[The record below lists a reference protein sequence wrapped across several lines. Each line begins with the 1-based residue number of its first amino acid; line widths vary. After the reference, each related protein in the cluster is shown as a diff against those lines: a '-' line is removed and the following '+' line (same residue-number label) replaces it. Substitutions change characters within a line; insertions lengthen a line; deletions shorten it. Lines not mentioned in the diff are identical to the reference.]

1 MNNLE
6 QIVCQYYKDKD
17 GNPMSYHIRRKHQIS
32 PKNFQIQ
39 LDGIP
44 DEYKGIEVIEP
55 NGFSRVYN
63 SDEIKE
69 NTYWVR
75 DDGNVFFHNS
85 MACKEVMLDYYSIGL
100 PVVGVGRIYT
110 LLDEEGNV
118 IETLEDILKKGQTV
132 IEALKTMND
141 VIVAIDELKTSTYEG
156 IKVINTLDEKIDEG
170 YKLLVKLN
178 SSEYVKRKEFDDAFK
193 DMKNDFEKNKE
204 DVNNEF
210 KKNKDE
216 NILINEKIHDVTE
229 TIIYNLKNKEGS
241 YGDCIV
247 IKADDGTFSMID
259 CFMEENYQVQIQQ
272 LDKIGLTKLKYL
284 FITHDHSDHVG
295 NAPAIIEKY
304 RPDFIVFKDGID
316 YSRLPSQE
324 TEWDT
329 KGYHDRMLA
338 AADKFGVQKIVAN
351 DQQFKIGKNDYI
363 EAFASKFYDYSNE
376 NNMSV
381 NYLLVSHGT
390 KSLFPGDSTVAT
402 EKYLKDRIGKID
414 LYKLSHHGADG
425 GNSDKRFEEL
435 KPRYCLIDRLDVYKK
450 DIIKSFAL
458 KSIKF
463 GGKVYS
469 NDNNDMTVFKITR
482 GVVYPCCHEYKLPLQ
497 FLDYWD
503 GTYKMTDSS
512 GQIATQ
518 GIYPYKT
525 DYYFVKDNGFIA
537 MNEWIKF
544 GGVDYH
550 ASSSGA
556 LDRNC
561 FIEGSYNN
569 KKVWYF
575 LNEKCEMIIEPKLI
589 YYNNNTFLIKSNTLM
604 AEEEFYEYQAKWYYA
619 GKGGALKK
627 NEWLCKDSNY
637 YYLKHDGVMAFDE
650 TLFIEGKWYDF
661 NGSGICTNPSS
672 GRDTK

>member
-1 MNNLE
+1 MQDIQHIEPKKVYINRDELIEIEAIEHDIKTRFIDFKFISINKVLDISHSLVEIYALNQKGNEIFNNLNIIDGPKGLARLE
-6 QIVCQYYKDKD
+6 LTDALLVPGTTEYMLKIRAENGGILSSNKFNLIVHPDLMV
-17 GNPMSYHIRRKHQIS
+17 GNAIEGSNEYTA
-32 PKNFQIQ
+32 
-39 LDGIP
+39 LD
-44 DEYKGIEVIEP
+44 
-55 NGFSRVYN
+55 
-63 SDEIKE
+63 
-69 NTYWVR
+69 
-75 DDGNVFFHNS
+75 
-85 MACKEVMLDYYSIGL
+85 
-100 PVVGVGRIYT
+100 
-110 LLDEEGNV
+110 
-118 IETLEDILKKGQTV
+118 
-132 IEALKTMND
+132 EALKTIGNINATE
-141 VIVAIDELKTSTYEG
+141 VRSKENASNIVKITEKLDYTSERMQD
-156 IKVINTLDEKIDEG
+156 N
-170 YKLLVKLN
+170 
-178 SSEYVKRKEFDDAFK
+178 
-193 DMKNDFEKNKE
+193 
-204 DVNNEF
+204 
-210 KKNKDE
+210 
-216 NILINEKIHDVTE
+216 TE

-363 EAFASKFYDYSNE
+363 EAFASKFYDYTNE
-376 NNMSV
+376 NSMSV

-402 EKYLKDRIGKID
+402 ETHLQNRIGKID

-425 GNSDKRFEEL
+425 GNSDRRFEEL
-435 KPRYCLIDRLDVYKK
+435 QARYCLIDRLDVYKK
-450 DIIKSFAL
+450 DIIKNFAL
-458 KSIKF
+458 KCLKY

-482 GVVYPCCHEYKLPLQ
+482 GAIYPCCHEYKLPLQ
-497 FLDYWD
+497 FLDYYS
-503 GTYKMTDSS
+503 GKYKMTNEA
-512 GQIATQ
+512 GGIATK
-518 GIYPYKT
+518 GIYPYKS
-525 DYYFVKDNGFIA
+525 DFYFVKDDGFIA
-537 MNEWIKF
+537 KNEWVKF
-544 GGVDYH
+544 DGVDYH

-556 LDRNC
+556 LDKNC
-561 FIEGSYNN
+561 FIEGT
-569 KKVWYF
+569 F
-575 LNEKCEMIIEPKLI
+575 NEKSCYYWIDENCKMVIEPKLI
-589 YYNNNTFLIKSNTLM
+589 YYNNNTYLIKSNTLM
-604 AEEEFYEYQAKWYYA
+604 AEEEFYEYQANYYYA

-627 NEWLCKDSNY
+627 NEWLYKDSNY
-637 YYLKHDGVMAFDE
+637 YWLKFNGIMASEE

-661 NGSGICTNPSS
+661 NGSGVCTNPE
-672 GRDTK
+672 GRDTKNKE

>member
-1 MNNLE
+1 MQYIQTKTVYINRDELIDIKAIEHDVKTRFIDFKFIAANKILDISNCIVRVYAITSKGNEIFNNLT
-6 QIVCQYYKDKD
+6 IVDGLKGIARLELTDALLVPGTTEYMLKITTDNGGILSSNRFNLIVDKD
-17 GNPMSYHIRRKHQIS
+17 LMTGNAIEGT
-32 PKNFQIQ
+32 N
-39 LDGIP
+39 
-44 DEYKGIEVIEP
+44 EYK
-55 NGFSRVYN
+55 
-63 SDEIKE
+63 
-69 NTYWVR
+69 
-75 DDGNVFFHNS
+75 
-85 MACKEVMLDYYSIGL
+85 ALD
-100 PVVGVGRIYT
+100 
-110 LLDEEGNV
+110 
-118 IETLEDILKKGQTV
+118 
-132 IEALKTMND
+132 EALKT
-141 VIVAIDELKTSTYEG
+141 VGE
-156 IKVINTLDEKIDEG
+156 
-170 YKLLVKLN
+170 LN
-178 SSEYVKRKEFDDAFK
+178 SMKVNIGKNATNIVKITEKLDYTSERMQD
-193 DMKNDFEKNKE
+193 N
-204 DVNNEF
+204 
-210 KKNKDE
+210 
-216 NILINEKIHDVTE
+216 TE

-295 NAPAIIEKY
+295 NAPKIIEKY
-304 RPDFIVFKDGID
+304 RPDFIVYKDGID
-316 YSRLPSQE
+316 YSRLPSVEQ
-324 TEWDT
+324 EWDT

-402 EKYLKDRIGKID
+402 ETYLQNRIGKID

-435 KPRYCLIDRLDVYKK
+435 QARYCLIDRLDVYKK
-450 DIIKSFAL
+450 DIIKNFAL
-458 KSIKF
+458 KCLKY

-469 NDNNDMTVFKITR
+469 NDNNDMTVFKITK
-482 GVVYPCCHEYKLPLQ
+482 GAIYPCCLEYKLPLQ
-497 FLDYWD
+497 FLDYWN
-503 GTYKMTDSS
+503 GTYKMTDSA
-512 GQIATQ
+512 GQIAVQ

-544 GGVDYH
+544 GEVDYH
-550 ASSSGA
+550 AGKTGA

-561 FIEGSYNN
+561 FIEGTYND
-569 KKVWYF
+569 KKVYYWM
-575 LNEKCEMIIEPKLI
+575 NEKGEMSTGEKKLI
-589 YYNNNTFLIKSNTLM
+589 YYNNNTYIIKDNGIMSS
-604 AEEEFYEYQAKWYYA
+604 AEFIEYQQSWYYA
-619 GKGGALKK
+619 LETGALVK
-627 NEWLCKDSNY
+627 NDWVLKDSNY
-637 YYLKHDGVMAFDE
+637 YWMKHNGVMASEE

-661 NGSGICTNPSS
+661 NGSGVCTNPSA
-672 GRDTK
+672 GRDTKAK

>member
-1 MNNLE
+1 MQDIQHIEPKKVYINRDELIEVEAIEHDIKTRFIDFKFISINKVLDISHSLVEIYALNQKGNEIFNNLNIIDGPKGLARLE
-6 QIVCQYYKDKD
+6 LTDALLVPGTTEYMLKIRTENGGILSSNKFNLIVHPDLMT
-17 GNPMSYHIRRKHQIS
+17 GNAIEGT
-32 PKNFQIQ
+32 N
-39 LDGIP
+39 
-44 DEYKGIEVIEP
+44 EYK
-55 NGFSRVYN
+55 
-63 SDEIKE
+63 
-69 NTYWVR
+69 
-75 DDGNVFFHNS
+75 
-85 MACKEVMLDYYSIGL
+85 ALD
-100 PVVGVGRIYT
+100 
-110 LLDEEGNV
+110 
-118 IETLEDILKKGQTV
+118 
-132 IEALKTMND
+132 EALKT
-141 VIVAIDELKTSTYEG
+141 VGE
-156 IKVINTLDEKIDEG
+156 
-170 YKLLVKLN
+170 LN
-178 SSEYVKRKEFDDAFK
+178 S
-193 DMKNDFEKNKE
+193 MKVNIEKNAT
-204 DVNNEF
+204 
-210 KKNKDE
+210 
-216 NILINEKIHDVTE
+216 NIDKITEKLDYTSERMQDNTE

-402 EKYLKDRIGKID
+402 ETHLQNRIGKID

-435 KPRYCLIDRLDVYKK
+435 QARYCLIDRLDVYKK
-450 DIIKSFAL
+450 DIIKNFAL
-458 KSIKF
+458 KCLKY

-469 NDNNDMTVFKITR
+469 NDNNDMTVFNITR
-482 GVVYPCCHEYKLPLQ
+482 GAIYPCCHEYKLPLQ
-497 FLDYWD
+497 FLDYYS
-503 GTYKMTDSS
+503 GRYKMTNEA
-512 GQIATQ
+512 GCIATK
-518 GIYPYKT
+518 GIYPYKS
-525 DYYFVKDNGFIA
+525 DFYFVKDDGFIA
-537 MNEWIKF
+537 TNEWIKF
-544 GGVDYH
+544 DGIDYH

-561 FIEGSYNN
+561 FIEGT
-569 KKVWYF
+569 F
-575 LNEKCEMIIEPKLI
+575 NEKPCYYWIDENCKMVIEPKLI
-589 YYNNNTFLIKSNTLM
+589 YYNNNTYLIKSNTLM
-604 AEEEFYEYQAKWYYA
+604 AEEEFYEYQANYYYA
-619 GKGGALKK
+619 VKGGALKK
-627 NEWLCKDSNY
+627 NEWLYKDSNY
-637 YYLKHDGVMAFDE
+637 YWLKFNGVMASEE

-661 NGSGICTNPSS
+661 NGSGVCTNPSA
-672 GRDTK
+672 GRDTKAK